1 VGYSVPARLI
11 GQELK
16 AEVYERVGGEF
27 INRAI
32 EERTRRL
39 VEPND

>member
-1 VGYSVPARLI
+1 VRDEIRKFVESLPRGLGSP
-11 GQELK
+11 
-16 AEVYERVGGEF
+16 VGGEF
-27 INRAI
+27 INRAV